1 MTGTVADQACTSLR
15 ERKKLATRTALH
27 ETALRLVVERG
38 PDDVTIEE
46 ICDEV
51 GVSPRTFFNY
61 FPTKLAATFDLRP
74 AEIPDADAEW
84 FLAADGNLVADSCTL
99 VGRSLQLPTDFLR
112 VKTMLRE
119 RPELAMDFWKQV
131 MGRMRPFIALIEQR
145 AGDRHTARVAF
156 GLVIAAVSTAITQ
169 PEASAGITMEQRLAI
184 EVRAARALLEG
195 FDA

>member
-1 MTGTVADQACTSLR
+1 MTETVADPRCTSLR
-15 ERKKLATRTALH
+15 ERKKLATRSALH

-61 FPTKLAATFDLRP
+61 FPTKLAAAFDLRP
-74 AEIPDADAEW
+74 AEIPEADVAW
-84 FLAADGNLVADSCTL
+84 FLVADGNLVADTCTL
-99 VGRSLQLPTDFLR
+99 VARSLELPTDFLR
-112 VKTMLRE
+112 VKAMLRD
-119 RPELAMDFWKQV
+119 RPELAMDFWKQI
-131 MGRMRPFIALIEQR
+131 MTRMRPFMALIEQR

-169 PEASAGITMEQRLAI
+169 PEASVGITMEQRLAI